1 MKNIANNPLLDLL
14 ISFSKVSGTTF
25 ISLKNYTNSNGETS
39 TRTVNIGTIYVNAKK
54 NDRQK
59 LVDYV
64 PTNDVFATAK
74 AEMINSI
81 DNPRK
86 RHNPYTKLTPSVSIY
101 SDKLD
106 SKGKPNKLYGSIYIS
121 GVEVKGSKKVSVEG
135 EYKADTRSELTKAK
149 DTLRKELN
157 LATGKIRMF
166 KVENLGSVVMN
177 GETVELQNA

>member
-1 MKNIANNPLLDLL
+1 MKNTSTLLDLL
-14 ISFSKVSGTTF
+14 VSFSKAKGTSF
-25 ISLKNYTNSNGETS
+25 ISLNTYENESGEIS

-54 NDRQK
+54 NDRVK

-64 PTNDVFATAK
+64 PTNEVFAQAK
-74 AEMINSI
+74 AEMIEGI
-81 DNPRK
+81 DNPAK
-86 RHNPYTKLTPSVSIY
+86 RHNPYTWLTPSVKVY

-106 SKGKPNKLYGSIYIS
+106 SKGKPNKLYGTIYIV
-121 GVEVKGSKKVSVEG
+121 GVEVKGTKKVIVEG

-166 KVENLGSVVMN
+166 KIEMLGSVVMN
-177 GETVELQNA
+177 GETLELAEA